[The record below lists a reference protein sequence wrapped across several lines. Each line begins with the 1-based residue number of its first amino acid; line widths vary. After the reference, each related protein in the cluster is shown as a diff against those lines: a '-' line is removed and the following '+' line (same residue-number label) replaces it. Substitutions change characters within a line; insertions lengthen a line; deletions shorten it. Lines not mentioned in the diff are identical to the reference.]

1 MRLTQYGLQLD
12 EEKRTILVKE
22 SARNVDMSQ
31 DMLNHPDHIMD
42 LMEKTYKVRSL
53 AEEYAWILAL
63 NQKFRLIGIFELS
76 HGGGAATMIG
86 VREIFIRLC
95 LLGAA
100 QFIVL
105 HNHPSGDPT
114 PSGADLSVTEKLIS
128 AGVLLE
134 IPLVDHIV
142 LGDSY
147 YSMQEHGIVE

>member
-1 MRLTQYGLQLD
+1 
-12 EEKRTILVKE
+12 
-22 SARNVDMSQ
+22 
-31 DMLNHPDHIMD
+31 
-42 LMEKTYKVRSL
+42 
-53 AEEYAWILAL
+53 
-63 NQKFRLIGIFELS
+63 
-76 HGGGAATMIG
+76 MIG

-134 IPLVDHIV
+134 ISLVDHIV

-147 YSMQEHGIVE
+147 YSMKEHGIVE